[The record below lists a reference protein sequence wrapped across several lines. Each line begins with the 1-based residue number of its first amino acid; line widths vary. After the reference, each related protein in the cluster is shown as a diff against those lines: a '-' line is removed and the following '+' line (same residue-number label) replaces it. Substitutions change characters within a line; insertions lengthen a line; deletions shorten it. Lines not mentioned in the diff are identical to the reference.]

1 MLVYDSAGSSHGCRR
16 GALALLFVYV
26 VLTVAG
32 CNYADDRR
40 DSRRVYGSRATDQ
53 RRPTPGRKGIFHA
66 VKKGE
71 NLYRIGKAYGV
82 DHKTLARINRIRDT
96 REIQIGRR
104 LFIPGARRLLPV
116 KIITPIKKF
125 QTAKAKPAPAGATP
139 PRTTRRAKPVQPGT
153 ARAKTAPAKAPRA
166 EVTRPRASRP
176 TAPKRKRAAPATART
191 ARRPSRGS
199 RQPFVWP
206 VKGRVT
212 GEFDS
217 RPDSLNDGINIAAPP
232 GTPVHATLAG
242 QVIYSDQL
250 RGYGNLII
258 LRHRGGYASV
268 YAHNRKNLVRQGQKV
283 NRRQVIAEVGATG
296 RATTPYLHFEIRR
309 NNVARDPLFYLP

>member
-1 MLVYDSAGSSHGCRR
+1 MFVDGAAGSSLVRSR
-16 GALALLFVYV
+16 GALALLSLYV
-26 VLTVAG
+26 ILAAAG
-32 CNYADDRR
+32 CSYVDERV
-40 DSRRVYGSRATDQ
+40 DSRRAAARRGGDE
-53 RRPTPGRKGIFHA
+53 RRPAPARARNGIFHA

-82 DHKTLARINRIRDT
+82 DHKTLARINRIGDT
-96 REIQIGRR
+96 RDIRIGRR
-104 LFIPGARRLLPV
+104 LFIPGADRLLPV
-116 KIITPIKKF
+116 AIITPIKKF
-125 QTAKAKPAPAGATP
+125 VPAKTGSTSAKATA
-139 PRTTRRAKPVQPGT
+139 PRTNRRAEPARPGT
-153 ARAKTAPAKAPRA
+153 ARAETAPARAPR
-166 EVTRPRASRP
+166 PKASRP
-176 TAPKRKRAAPATART
+176 KVQQRKPAPAKTRA
-191 ARRPSRGS
+191 ARRPSGRS
-199 RQPFVWP
+199 RQGFAWP

-212 GEFDS
+212 GKFDS

-258 LRHRGGYASV
+258 VRHRGGYASV
-268 YAHNRKNLVRQGQKV
+268 YAHNRKNLVRKGQKV

-309 NNVARDPLFYLP
+309 NNVARNPLSYLP

>member
-1 MLVYDSAGSSHGCRR
+1 MFVYDSAGSYLGCRR
-16 GALALLFVYV
+16 GALALLSLCVILAV
-26 VLTVAG
+26 TG

-40 DSRRVYGSRATDQ
+40 DNRHAYGNRSAEQ
-53 RRPTPGRKGIFHA
+53 RRPTSAGNGVFHA

-82 DHKTLARINRIRDT
+82 DHKTLARINHIRNT
-96 REIQIGRR
+96 REIRIGKR

-116 KIITPIKKF
+116 EIITPIKKF
-125 QTAKAKPAPAGATP
+125 APAKAKAAPAKAQA
-139 PRTTRRAKPVQPGT
+139 PRTSRRAKAAKPRT
-153 ARAKTAPAKAPRA
+153 ARAKTAPAKAPVP
-166 EVTRPRASRP
+166 EASRP
-176 TAPKRKRAAPATART
+176 KASRPKAKQRKPARAKTRT
-191 ARRPSRGS
+191 ARPPSRGA

-206 VKGRVT
+206 VKGKVT
-212 GEFDS
+212 GKFDS

-258 LRHRGGYASV
+258 LRHRSGYASV

-309 NNVARDPLFYLP
+309 NNVARDPLSYLP

>member
-16 GALALLFVYV
+16 GALALLSLYLI
-26 VLTVAG
+26 LTVAG

-40 DSRRVYGSRATDQ
+40 DSRRAYGNRTADQ
-53 RRPTPGRKGIFHA
+53 RRPTSARNGIYHA

-82 DHKTLARINRIRDT
+82 DHTTLARVNRIRDA

-125 QTAKAKPAPAGATP
+125 TPAKAAT
-139 PRTTRRAKPVQPGT
+139 PRTTRRAKPASPST

-166 EVTRPRASRP
+166 KASRP
-176 TAPKRKRAAPATART
+176 KASRPKAQQRKPARPKTRA

-199 RQPFVWP
+199 RQAFAWP

-212 GEFDS
+212 GRFDS

-242 QVIYSDQL
+242 QVIYADQL

-258 LRHRGGYASV
+258 LRHRSGYASV

-296 RATTPYLHFEIRR
+296 RAATPHLHFEIRR
-309 NNVARDPLFYLP
+309 NNVARDPLSYLP

>member
-16 GALALLFVYV
+16 GALALLSLYV
-26 VLTVAG
+26 ILTVAG

-40 DSRRVYGSRATDQ
+40 DSRRAYGNRTTDS
-53 RRPTPGRKGIFHA
+53 RRPTPARNGIFHA

-82 DHKTLARINRIRDT
+82 HHDTLARLNHIRDT
-96 REIQIGRR
+96 RDIQIGRR
-104 LFIPGARRLLPV
+104 LFIPGAHRLLPV
-116 KIITPIKKF
+116 EIITPIKKF
-125 QTAKAKPAPAGATP
+125 TPAKAKP
-139 PRTTRRAKPVQPGT
+139 PRTIRRAKPAKPDA
-153 ARAKTAPAKAPRA
+153 ARARTAPAKAPGAKGSLPKAQKRK
-166 EVTRPRASRP
+166 
-176 TAPKRKRAAPATART
+176 TAPAKTRA

-199 RQPFVWP
+199 RYPFAWP
-206 VKGRVT
+206 VKGKVS
-212 GEFDS
+212 GKFDS
-217 RPDSLNDGINIAAPP
+217 RPDSLNDGINIAAPR

-296 RATTPYLHFEIRR
+296 RAATPYLHFEIRR
-309 NNVARDPLFYLP
+309 NNVARNPLSYLP